1 MKKIHRTLHLHP
13 RYYAM
18 ELVRGEL
25 VELDDVR
32 GKQLD
37 DREYLPD
44 EVRGNDVL
52 DAVENGLLVY
62 ARLPQ
67 YLLYVR
73 HLHVTDL
80 YLKGSEPGCDV
91 VLEKARYAER
101 IFPAHD
107 GHDDIVLVDNVVLE
121 YGMDNIWRHLKRV
134 LGE

>member
-1 MKKIHRTLHLHP
+1 MQRQASRWMGRVNRCYRPVQDLDALLHLHP
-13 RYYAM
+13 RYYAV

-32 GKQLD
+32 GKPLD

-44 EVRGNDVL
+44 DVRGNDVL

-80 YLKGSEPGCDV
+80 YFKGS
-91 VLEKARYAER
+91 
-101 IFPAHD
+101 
-107 GHDDIVLVDNVVLE
+107 
-121 YGMDNIWRHLKRV
+121 
-134 LGE
+134 